1 MKSSSR
7 TEFYEKTII
16 DGLTKTIITKISR
29 VSVQIR
35 QTQEANDSIL
45 CNDCSNSISTL
56 FEELLKR
63 EGLDTYGGG
72 NKH

>member
-7 TEFYEKTII
+7 TEFSKKTTISSA
-16 DGLTKTIITKISR
+16 TNTIITEISR
-29 VSVQIR
+29 VSIQIR
-35 QTQEANDSIL
+35 QSQEANDSIL